1 MERGK
6 EVCKML
12 KEIRRQIA
20 LENDIVYIT
29 TECKHKGNCA
39 GTCPKCEAEVAY
51 LEEQLAARK
60 RLGKTNRVAG
70 IAMGIAAT
78 LPAAF
83 ASCNTTQGDPVPPE
97 GDPVVPIDSV
107 EQHLTGELAADTTQK
122 INQNTTTNLFEPEP
136 EEFFGEIV
144 EVMPEFPGGV
154 AKLMQYLKDNIR
166 YPKEAKEAQ
175 TEGRVIIQFIVEKDG
190 SIKDAEVIKSVDPLL
205 DAEAIR
211 VICGMPKWKP
221 GEQKGKPIRQHF
233 TIPVTFQLN
242 K

>member
-20 LENDIVYIT
+20 LENDIVYVT
-29 TECKHKGNCA
+29 TECKHKGNCP

-83 ASCNTTQGDPVPPE
+83 TSCNTTQGDPVPLE
-97 GDPVVPIDSV
+97 GDPVVPIDTIAPADSIEKAKAAV
-107 EQHLTGELAADTTQK
+107 GLKPMQGEMDVDEGAIYVDIENDIHFADIEDKFVDIEDKEEQTPSFRL
-122 INQNTTTNLFEPEP
+122 
-136 EEFFGEIV
+136 EF
-144 EVMPEFPGGV
+144 
-154 AKLMQYLKDNIR
+154 AKNR
-166 YPKEAKEAQ
+166 A
-175 TEGRVIIQFIVEKDG
+175 
-190 SIKDAEVIKSVDPLL
+190 
-205 DAEAIR
+205 
-211 VICGMPKWKP
+211 
-221 GEQKGKPIRQHF
+221 H
-233 TIPVTFQLN
+233 
-242 K
+242 